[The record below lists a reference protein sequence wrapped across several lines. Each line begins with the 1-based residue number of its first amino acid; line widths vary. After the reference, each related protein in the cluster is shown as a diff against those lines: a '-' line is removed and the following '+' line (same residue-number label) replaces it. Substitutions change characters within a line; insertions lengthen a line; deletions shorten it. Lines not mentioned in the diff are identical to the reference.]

1 MYPKYSNDRFD
12 RLCVQIDNRAEEILE
27 EKKAVYSPNDDRLED
42 FHFVAQALGIR
53 PSQVAAVYLLKHVQS
68 LAVRIRDRNYQW
80 YDAGS
85 TEGLLSRAAD
95 IINLTKLLMA
105 CVDEEIAM
113 MEDKETFIDAT
124 TGKETERPTL
134 NVSA

>member
-1 MYPKYSNDRFD
+1 MYPVYTSERFE
-12 RLCVQIDNRAEEILE
+12 RLSRQIDALAETILE
-27 EKKAVYSPNDDRLED
+27 AKKAVYSPNDDRLED

-80 YDAGS
+80 YDEGS

-105 CVDEEIAM
+105 CLDEEV
-113 MEDKETFIDAT
+113 
-124 TGKETERPTL
+124 ERIEL
-134 NVSA
+134 ESK